1 MKIIEVKKLKKSIN
15 GNPVLKDVNLMVF
28 KGEIYGFL
36 GRNGAGKTTTL
47 RIILGLLKRDGGE
60 IKIFGENLS
69 RGHFK
74 KIGVMFE
81 YETLNLEWT
90 VLDNLRQ
97 TCYIYGIEEREIYK
111 YLDII
116 EFSRSDV
123 YKKVKQLSKG
133 MKRKVSLI
141 NAILPE
147 PELLILDEP
156 TSGLD
161 PEMQLTIKEIL
172 LKFKLQG
179 KTILFSSHNLNEVQK
194 ISDRIGLIKE
204 GETLLETQIKK
215 ELYLVE
221 GNYPELLDNKV
232 KDKNLY
238 VVDEK
243 VIKEFNI
250 QKYQAIKDIEELY
263 IKIMGMEA

>member
-1 MKIIEVKKLKKSIN
+1 M
-15 GNPVLKDVNLMVF
+15 
-28 KGEIYGFL
+28 
-36 GRNGAGKTTTL
+36 
-47 RIILGLLKRDGGE
+47 
-60 IKIFGENLS
+60 
-69 RGHFK
+69 
-74 KIGVMFE
+74 
-81 YETLNLEWT
+81 
-90 VLDNLRQ
+90 
-97 TCYIYGIEEREIYK
+97 
-111 YLDII
+111 
-116 EFSRSDV
+116 
-123 YKKVKQLSKG
+123 KQLSKG
-133 MKRKVSLI
+133 MKRKISLI

-161 PEMQLTIKEIL
+161 PEMQLTIREIL
-172 LKFKLQG
+172 LEFKSQG

-232 KDKNLY
+232 KNKNLY

-263 IKIMGMEA
+263 IKIMGMEV

>member
-1 MKIIEVKKLKKSIN
+1 
-15 GNPVLKDVNLMVF
+15 
-28 KGEIYGFL
+28 
-36 GRNGAGKTTTL
+36 
-47 RIILGLLKRDGGE
+47 
-60 IKIFGENLS
+60 
-69 RGHFK
+69 
-74 KIGVMFE
+74 
-81 YETLNLEWT
+81 
-90 VLDNLRQ
+90 
-97 TCYIYGIEEREIYK
+97 
-111 YLDII
+111 
-116 EFSRSDV
+116 
-123 YKKVKQLSKG
+123 VKQLSKG

-161 PEMQLTIKEIL
+161 PEMQLTIREIL
-172 LKFKLQG
+172 LKFKSQG

-263 IKIMGMEA
+263 IKIMGMEV

>member
-15 GNPVLKDVNLMVF
+15 GNPVLKDVNLTVF

-36 GRNGAGKTTTL
+36 GKNGAGKTTTL

-60 IKIFGENLS
+60 IKIFEENLT

-81 YETLNLEWT
+81 YETLNPEWT
-90 VLDNLRQ
+90 VLDNLKQ

-111 YLDII
+111 YLDIM
-116 EFSRSDV
+116 EFSRSDL

-133 MKRKVSLI
+133 MKRKISLI

-161 PEMQLTIKEIL
+161 PEMQLTIREIL
-172 LKFKLQG
+172 LEFKSQG

-204 GETLLETQIKK
+204 GETLIEIQIKK